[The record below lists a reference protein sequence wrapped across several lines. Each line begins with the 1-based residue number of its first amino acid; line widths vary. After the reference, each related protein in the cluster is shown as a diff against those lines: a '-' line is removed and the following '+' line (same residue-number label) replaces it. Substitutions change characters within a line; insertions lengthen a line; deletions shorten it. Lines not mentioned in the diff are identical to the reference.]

1 MHIYIMKN
9 LIMIIILLI
18 VIYSSLYFIFNEEI
32 TIQQIEKKNLSLNI
46 LINKQPIIIE
56 DKLNKKD
63 INNLFNYNIIEYP
76 KIDKI
81 WNRNNYKYL
90 IITSINDTSIFIS
103 NPKKIKFESP
113 NEKDIVIDIQ
123 LKKNQSLIL
132 SFKWYYS
139 LINNDDIEIYG
150 IHDYITYGLNF
161 IF

>member
-1 MHIYIMKN
+1 MKN
-9 LIMIIILLI
+9 LVLIITLLI
-18 VIYSSLYFIFNEEI
+18 VLYSSLYFIFKEEI
-32 TIQQIEKKNLSLNI
+32 TIQQIQKNNISLDI

-56 DKLNKKD
+56 DKLNKKE
-63 INNLFNYNIIEYP
+63 INDLFKYNIIEYP
-76 KIDKI
+76 NVNNI
-81 WNRNNYKYL
+81 WNRNQYKYIL
-90 IITSINDTSIFIS
+90 ITAINNTNIFIS
-103 NPKKIKFESP
+103 NPKKIKFETP

-139 LINNDDIEIYG
+139 LINNEDIEIYG

>member
-1 MHIYIMKN
+1 MYMKN
-9 LIMIIILLI
+9 LVLIITLLI
-18 VIYSSLYFIFNEEI
+18 VLYSSLYFIFKEEI
-32 TIQQIEKKNLSLNI
+32 TIQQIQKNNISLDI

-56 DKLNKKD
+56 DKLNKKE
-63 INNLFNYNIIEYP
+63 INDLFKYNIIEYP
-76 KIDKI
+76 NVNNI
-81 WNRNNYKYL
+81 WNRNQYKYIL
-90 IITSINDTSIFIS
+90 ITAINNTNIFIS
-103 NPKKIKFESP
+103 NPKKIKFETP

-139 LINNDDIEIYG
+139 LINNEDIEIYG